1 MSQNSNSSTYRP
13 NSYNQSIS
21 EPSHRTYVQSNT
33 SNNNNNGSSLNQMP
47 YAGGGGGGSGTTGS
61 TTQEQHPNYSNSVN
75 EYNNFNQN
83 QQPSNSVYNNYRN
96 FNNNNN
102 SNHSKEHDKYWNDQ
116 RNSLSKS
123 RNHIGGKKFLYLL
136 SGLYLGLGR
145 MGGNS
150 FYKRGFNIF

>member
-1 MSQNSNSSTYRP
+1 
-13 NSYNQSIS
+13 
-21 EPSHRTYVQSNT
+21 
-33 SNNNNNGSSLNQMP
+33 MP

-123 RNHIGGKKFLYLL
+123 RNHIGVKKFLYLL
-136 SGLYLGLGR
+136 SDLTCIGR
-145 MGGNS
+145 RVSS
-150 FYKRGFNIF
+150 FYKRGCIFNIFRVSCQ